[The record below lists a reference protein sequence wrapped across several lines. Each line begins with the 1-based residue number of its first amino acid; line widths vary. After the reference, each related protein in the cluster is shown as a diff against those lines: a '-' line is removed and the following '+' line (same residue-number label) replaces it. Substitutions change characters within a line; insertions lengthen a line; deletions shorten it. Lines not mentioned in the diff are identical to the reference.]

1 MRNDVISHLRQSADG
16 SWQIQT
22 NKEHSD
28 GVAALASKFCSLFGM
43 EEWGRVLG
51 LLHDRGKERP
61 EFQSYIREVSGFGKG
76 ECAYNAITKRHAYVG
91 AILAKAA
98 CPKAYPLLSIPIEGH
113 HSGLHDHDD
122 FVLAMKQELP
132 DGIDRQTPTA
142 SLALDR
148 DLLKSPD
155 EYNHLIRMLFSCLV
169 DADFLDT
176 ESFMTPGSAGQRG
189 GGDDMATLSEK
200 LRRKMD
206 EMCANAPKTPVN
218 SFRAKILSACMA
230 EADAPQGFFSL
241 TVPTG
246 GGKTLASMVWALRH
260 AVRHGLRRV
269 IVVIPYTSI
278 ITQTA
283 QVLRDV
289 FGDKNVLEH
298 HSATDDDSDDC
309 QENPLKLRSRLA
321 TENWDA
327 PIVVTTNV
335 QFFESLFSNKP
346 SKCRKLHNIA
356 RSVVLMDEVQTLP
369 VDFLNPIVSALKA
382 YQRLFGVSFLF
393 MTASQP
399 ILGGESLDAL
409 KRECREV
416 NLSGIGDIKEISPDA
431 DGKSLPRRTNINFCY
446 STPWSYDDLAE
457 RLMCHDR
464 VLCVVNT
471 RQDALEVYRRMDADN
486 ASLTFHLS
494 RMMCGEHIRR
504 TIGEIRKAL
513 KEDPLRKVRVIS
525 TQLIEAGV
533 DLDFPAVF
541 RQVAGLDSIL
551 QAAGRCNREGL
562 LGHEG
567 EVTVFSLPRPQRG
580 SQAMAE
586 AAFKSMRAEL
596 GEGADVMTQRAMTA
610 YFAQYYALDREFD
623 KKGIGADLNSKEV
636 QFASAAEKFKLIED
650 GGQDVIVPFGR
661 GAELLDQLRREG
673 ESYSLMRKL
682 RPYAVSVRRR
692 VAEDLLAGGIVGM
705 VAEGVLALTSAKQY
719 DDKVGLLA
727 ENVSLNEIMMI

>member
-1 MRNDVISHLRQSADG
+1 MRNEIISHLRQSADG

-22 NKEHSD
+22 NEEHSD
-28 GVAALASKFCSLFGM
+28 GVAALASKFSSLFGM
-43 EEWGRVLG
+43 GEWGRVLG
-51 LLHDRGKERP
+51 LLHDRGKEKP

-76 ECAYNAITKRHAYVG
+76 ECGYDAITKRHAYVG
-91 AILAKAA
+91 ALLAKM
-98 CPKAYPLLSIPIEGH
+98 AYPRVHPLLSIPIEGH
-113 HSGLHDHDD
+113 HAGLHDHDD
-122 FVLAMKQELP
+122 FLQAMKQEFP
-132 DGIDRQTPTA
+132 DGIDRQAPSV
-142 SLALDR
+142 SLSLNR
-148 DLLKSPD
+148 DMLKSPS

-176 ESFMTPGSAGQRG
+176 ESFMAPDSAGRRG

-200 LRRKMD
+200 LRVKME
-206 EMCANAPKTPVN
+206 EMCANAPHTPVN
-218 SFRAKILSACMA
+218 SFRAKILSACET

-246 GGKTLASMVWALRH
+246 GGKTLASMAWALRH

-283 QVLRDV
+283 QVLRNV
-289 FGDKNVLEH
+289 FGDENVLEH
-298 HSATDDDSDDC
+298 HSATDDDSDDG
-309 QENPLKLRSRLA
+309 QENPRTLKRRLA

-356 RSVVLMDEVQTLP
+356 NSVVLMDEVQTLP
-369 VDFLNPIVSALKA
+369 VDFLNPIISALKA
-382 YQRLFGVSFLF
+382 YRRLFGVSFLF

-399 ILGGESLDAL
+399 ILGGESLEAL
-409 KRECREV
+409 KRECRDV
-416 NLSGIGDIKEISPDA
+416 NLDGIGDIKEISPDV
-431 DGKSLPRRTNINFCY
+431 DGGSLPRRTNINFCY

-457 RLMCHDR
+457 RLMLRDR

-471 RQDALEVYRRMDADN
+471 RQDALEVYRRMNADDG
-486 ASLTFHLS
+486 SLTFHLS

-504 TIGEIRKAL
+504 TIDEIRKAL
-513 KEDPLRKVRVIS
+513 KEDPARKVRVIS

-562 LGHEG
+562 MSHMG

-580 SQAMAE
+580 SQARAE
-586 AAFKSMRAEL
+586 AALKNMRAEL
-596 GEGADVMTQRAMTA
+596 GDGVDVLTQRAMTA
-610 YFAQYYALDREFD
+610 YFAQYYALGREFD
-623 KKGIGADLNSKEV
+623 KKGIGADLNSMEV

-650 GGQDVIVPFGR
+650 GGQDVIVPYGR
-661 GAELLDQLRREG
+661 GAELLAELRKEG
-673 ESYSLMRKL
+673 ESYSLARKL
-682 RPYAVSVRRR
+682 RPYTVSVRKGM
-692 VAEDLLAGGIVGM
+692 VESLLADGV
-705 VAEGVLALTSAKQY
+705 VSVAAEGVLALTSAVQY
-719 DDKVGLLA
+719 DPKVGLLA